1 MRVLNDVRLKGR
13 GRRSELSVISREA
26 IIKGLKKGR
35 TLIID
40 RKDAPE
46 LQDLLELEREGLVKG
61 ELVQFNDQSSG
72 IRWRWVL

>member
-1 MRVLNDVRLKGR
+1 MSCPR
-13 GRRSELSVISREA
+13 VISREA